1 MSSTSRR
8 LPIFQLLS
16 SNGDG
21 TGTADATGNY
31 SSTPLSLKCS
41 RSYGWAHIAR
51 MIVMIQDGGTFDAE
65 LYGNGIVLT
74 NGIRVY
80 VKNASDAVLWE
91 MTSFPI
97 ISNSDWAGH
106 CHDYNYSESIGVG
119 DSVASIRWTFDKAG
133 QQCIVKFDQGEYL
146 EVYLND
152 DFSGLTHHR
161 FTVQGHHITAKI

>member
-8 LPIFQLLS
+8 VPIFQLLS

-21 TGTADATGNY
+21 TGISDGTGDY
-31 SSTPLSLKCS
+31 STTPMSLRCS

-51 MIVMIQDGGTFDAE
+51 VIIMIQDEGTFDAE
-65 LYGNGIVLT
+65 SYGNAIMLT

-97 ISNSDWAGH
+97 LSNGDWMGH
-106 CHDYNYSESIGVG
+106 CHDLNYSDIGTG
-119 DSVASIRWTFDKAG
+119 DNIVSIRWTFDKAG
-133 QQCIVKFDQGEYL
+133 QECIVKFDEGEYL